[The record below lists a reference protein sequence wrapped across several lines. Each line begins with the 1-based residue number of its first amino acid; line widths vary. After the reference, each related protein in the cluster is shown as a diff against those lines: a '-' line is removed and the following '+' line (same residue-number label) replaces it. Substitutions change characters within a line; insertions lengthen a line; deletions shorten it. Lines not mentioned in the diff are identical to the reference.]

1 MADGLVASE
10 ISGTLPSMIPNP
22 PPQIDIHRPWRSGE
36 TIFLLGPGGVGKST
50 LGRALAGRLDW
61 PLIDLDLEF
70 CEQIAEI
77 GRFIREN
84 SYEAYRAENLLLAQR
99 LVAAAEGPMVFATA
113 SGFLAAA
120 PESSDYAQARALVG
134 TGYGITLLPSLD
146 IDHATELVVERQ
158 LKRGFGLEREGET
171 RKFRERF
178 GRYRGE
184 GDMLVVFAA
193 PAEDVARAVQAA
205 LTA

>member
-1 MADGLVASE
+1 MPSSR
-10 ISGTLPSMIPNP
+10 SGTERPQR
-22 PPQIDIHRPWRSGE
+22 PQIDIRRPWRAGE

-50 LGRALAGRLDW
+50 LGRVLAGRLNW

-77 GRFIREN
+77 GRFIRQT
-84 SYEAYRAENLLLAQR
+84 SYAAYRAENLLLAQR
-99 LVAAAEGPMVFATA
+99 LVARTEGPLVFVTA
-113 SGFLAAA
+113 SGFLAAEV
-120 PESSDYAQARALVG
+120 ESSDYAEARALVG

-146 IDHATELVVERQ
+146 IDQATELVVERQ
-158 LKRGFGLEREGET
+158 LKRGFGLERESET
-171 RKFRERF
+171 HKFRRRF

-184 GDMLVVFAA
+184 GDMLVVSSA
-193 PAEDVARAVQAA
+193 PAEDVAKAVQAA